1 MSDYKQPYN
10 NRLKGDWGKLQ
21 YNDNYFPLDNAILP
35 LRTADWPSSPKPDVM
50 NNKLGKQDYFAN
62 DETCIPQN
70 INDPITQYHLL
81 AHLIRMWA
89 PLSQQ
94 HGIENLN
101 Q

>member
-1 MSDYKQPYN
+1 MQSCHF
-10 NRLKGDWGKLQ
+10 KLL
-21 YNDNYFPLDNAILP
+21 NDPP
-35 LRTADWPSSPKPDVM
+35 PKKPDVM
-50 NNKLGKQDYFAN
+50 NNKRGKQDYFTN

-70 INDPITQYHLL
+70 INNLITQYHLL
-81 AHLIRMWA
+81 AQLIRMWA